1 MSVSKDEAL
10 ADFAAALE
18 AQKAA
23 QEQAMQKARD
33 ARASGATWSEI
44 ATAAGLSS
52 ASGAEHRYS
61 DAPGVKAD
69 KKRSRP
75 STASAEPL
83 EGESVGEWAK
93 AHGLS
98 RAAVYK
104 RVKAGNI
111 TFIVTPSG
119 KIRITE

>member
-10 ADFAAALE
+10 ADFAAALQ
-18 AQKAA
+18 AQTDA
-23 QEQAMQKARD
+23 QALTVLKARD
-33 ARASGATWSEI
+33 ARASGATWTEI
-44 ATAAGLSS
+44 ATTAGLSS

-61 DAPGVKAD
+61 ESPGVQAD
-69 KKRSRP
+69 KKRTRP
-75 STASAEPL
+75 STASAEQL
-83 EGESVGEWAK
+83 EGESVDNWAK
-93 AHGLS
+93 AHGLT

-119 KIRITE
+119 KTRITE